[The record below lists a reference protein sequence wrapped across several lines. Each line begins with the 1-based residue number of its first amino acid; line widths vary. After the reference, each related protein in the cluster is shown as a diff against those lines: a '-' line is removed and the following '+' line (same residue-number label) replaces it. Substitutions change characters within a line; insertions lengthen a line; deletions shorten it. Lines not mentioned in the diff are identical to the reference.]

1 MSLSD
6 GAVAWALELF
16 ESLGPITTRKMM
28 GGLCLYLDGQIFAIL
43 DSQGT
48 LFLKAGPDFAR
59 TLEQAGARQFGAGT
73 GRTMGYWDH
82 ARRRAGRC
90 RYRLRLGAPGAG
102 KPVNRDQTRHWS
114 ARHCPLEPP
123 KPQTG
128 SPT

>member
-1 MSLSD
+1 MTLSD

-73 GRTMGYWDH
+73 GRTMGYWTMPEDGLDDANTACAW
-82 ARRRAGRC
+82 ARR
-90 RYRLRLGAPGAG
+90 
-102 KPVNRDQTRHWS
+102 V
-114 ARHCPLEPP
+114 LENL
-123 KPQTG
+123 
-128 SPT
+128 